1 MGFRIRKSIQI
12 VPGVRMNVSRSGI
25 GYSVGGKGVRV
36 TKHANGRVSR
46 TVSIP
51 GTGISHQQ
59 TLRRSTSTQRPRA
72 AQPSS
77 TRTVHPASAPLPPPT
92 SPPKPAKPGLLAPA
106 WEKDLF
112 ALLQSRQPNDFIA
125 VARKHGRS
133 TPHARLLAAILEG
146 LLHVELGRGNPQAQE
161 RARFLLGWSA
171 AQDATR
177 PLLDFV
183 LEYLPDRTWPVEI
196 MPAVTAKLRIVDDVV
211 LLAVAE
217 LHQSAGDLPAAIWS
231 AEQARPTTHAAL
243 SLADLYSDAGRHQDV
258 IELTNDVTNA
268 DDTTALLLGLRGRAF
283 AQLGFND
290 AAREVFKEALRVRS
304 RSAAIR
310 HRVLLERA
318 QVDLTQNRKAA
329 ARKSIEKVL
338 AEDPSY
344 PGLPEALTALN

>member
-1 MGFRIRKSIQI
+1 M
-12 VPGVRMNVSRSGI
+12 
-25 GYSVGGKGVRV
+25 
-36 TKHANGRVSR
+36 
-46 TVSIP
+46 
-51 GTGISHQQ
+51 
-59 TLRRSTSTQRPRA
+59 
-72 AQPSS
+72 
-77 TRTVHPASAPLPPPT
+77 
-92 SPPKPAKPGLLAPA
+92 
-106 WEKDLF
+106 
-112 ALLQSRQPNDFIA
+112 A
-125 VARKHGRS
+125 VARTHGRAA
-133 TPHARLLAAILEG
+133 PHARLLAAILEG
-146 LLHVELGRGNPQAQE
+146 LLHFELGRDNPQAQE
-161 RARFLLGWSA
+161 RARYLLGWAA

-183 LEYLPDRTWPVEI
+183 LEYLSDRTWPVEI
-196 MPAVTAKLRIVDDVV
+196 MPAVTAQLRIVDDVV

-243 SLADLYSDAGRHQDV
+243 SLADLYSAASRHQDV
-258 IELTNDVTNA
+258 IDLTNDVTNA

-329 ARKSIEKVL
+329 ARRGIEKVL

-344 PGLPEALTALN
+344 PGLSDALTALN